1 MLLAICG
8 YEGAGKSTITDM
20 LCDVDSKEYALENL
34 AKCRSDYI
42 DLFINPKEYVTN
54 ELECKEEV
62 IYDLMRRFVDSNW
75 EWDWCRKKISIAK
88 PKNGTLVSSSHS
100 QSEENKKKWKAISF
114 ADPLKKVCSV
124 LLDYPY
130 LIMLGS
136 GKEERKQRENLKTA
150 SYDIC
155 GALSG
160 RQALEYMGTDVF
172 RNNLDDDIW
181 IKLMVNKCKT
191 YLNFGYSVVI
201 SDLRFPNEKQM
212 LLQMG
217 GKLMLVY
224 RDLKELEPIDR
235 NLHPS
240 KWMYQTFLNDV
251 SYTIENNGTLDE
263 LRKKISFL
271 LL

>member
-20 LCDVDSKEYALENL
+20 LCGADNVDSLNSE
-34 AKCRSDYI
+34 YI

-62 IYDLMRRFVDSNW
+62 IYNLMRKFVDSNW
-75 EWDWCRKKISIAK
+75 EWDWCREKISIAK
-88 PKNGTLVSSSHS
+88 ATKPKLHIN
-100 QSEENKKKWKAISF
+100 EKKWKCVSF
-114 ADPLKKVCSV
+114 ADPLKKVCSI

-130 LIMLGS
+130 LILLGL
-136 GKEERKQRENLKTA
+136 GKEERKQRETLKTA

-155 GALSG
+155 GSLTG
-160 RQALEYMGTDVF
+160 RQLLEYMGTDVF
-172 RNNLDDDIW
+172 RNHLDDDIW
-181 IKLMVNKCKT
+181 IKLMSNKCKN
-191 YLNFGYSVVI
+191 YLNSGHSVVI
-201 SDLRFPNEKQM
+201 SDLRFPNEKDM

-217 GKLMLVY
+217 GKLMFVY
-224 RDLKELEPIDR
+224 RNIKELEPIDR

-240 KWMYQTFLNDV
+240 KWLYQTFLNDV
-251 SYTIENNGTLDE
+251 SYTIENTGTLDE